1 MLPDPDDFST
11 IFHEAYKVFPENS
24 KKRLEWKRLKKKSS
38 KLRCKQKNKSELPCE
53 NDPQGAPEIELPGNA
68 SAFAVFASV
77 RLAVLDR
84 WMRQASQ
91 AYLHSSCSAPIQ
103 DQSEIESDTEDN
115 SQSTYLT
122 PVIVSKV
129 VGLGLRSVFELIKE
143 SRITHP
149 MLCTKALNALLN
161 VLQGQMPEALKFE
174 PPEVIDSLF
183 DLLLDLATLHGP
195 ESSVL
200 NDGSH
205 FTAVAC
211 ACLLSLVVVRG
222 DTGKY
227 LAAAAALL
235 MCPRALS
242 LQNIQMP
249 AVLSSLQKSLHGIL
263 LGKIIRPAWITHGV
277 PIKSKID
284 YFSVKLPNELH
295 KQQMKMKSLACDGQ
309 YLYLFTSRGLLKIG
323 SGYGGTIKGHVVA
336 WKPEFYPNDNGSLVF
351 CDGNL
356 YLKLCGR
363 RGCEFLVVERSNLL
377 ISASVPL
384 HNRDSSATVVFS
396 DGDYLGVISPAKDDG
411 FVVRMLNQNTSPA
424 SLVSELPLKL
434 ARKCVDVFGL
444 SSFDEEI
451 GTYTVNTGSE
461 EEIAS
466 ICTGKEFGLIRTV
479 TGKILYCG
487 KSSALGIKQA
497 GVRTGKWS
505 DLVLTKTPKVSQMS
519 IGHDGLHAVL
529 ITEDGSVIFIGTA
542 RRGEDGDQNKVRRQ
556 PKPVKPKKMIKVD
569 GQCMVYVAC
578 NSGTTALINKEG
590 ELIMFGKDT
599 THADPVTGVVGSLKG
614 EFITQVSLGKAHAVA
629 LTNKGQ
635 VYTFGINN
643 KFQCGREFA
652 ASKEENS
659 TNIVAMDTCGVQ
671 EEQDLLDEIQ
681 TENQKDRDNIPGV
694 SDPNMG
700 EQHNICPPGMHSWH
714 DDMCMICTVCR
725 ECTGYSISCLSS
737 VSAER
742 NPGQECGCGEG
753 DSGCAICGCC
763 RICAREVVDNSELA
777 DLAGMM
783 RLDLIF
789 REKSIPPRQ
798 RMKLQEQLQSRL
810 EERKNK
816 SKKSVQGSSKQMLKS
831 KSSRPVTNTSALHRI
846 NNSVRQSNVLATV
859 KEQQGSDVERDA
871 ARLTCL
877 PPAKLSLPTENPVIQ
892 IACGLH
898 HSLLLLQNG
907 QVYTF
912 GSNLYGQLGCGDI
925 LTKNGIQLVRLPCS
939 AVHVAAGSNHS
950 VVLTSKGEVYTFG
963 NAQKG
968 QLGRSPNSSQ
978 DATQPGN
985 SSSSR
990 YSNPRTP
997 WYSIPGLIPNIGPRH
1012 GRRATWVGAS
1022 GDQTFLK
1029 LDESLINSISISK
1042 STVTANKHSIVLL
1055 PNEEETAKN
1064 FKCLVINKRDGNCNS
1079 FKSDDQV
1086 DFSNKIVCMDPI
1098 YNVLWSYD
1106 SNCNEFSCYNVIASE
1121 LQLKNSF
1128 RILDNHIPGDI
1139 TSYDPETPDVSFQLA
1154 SILSP
1159 ELALPVTTNCFVTR
1173 FQAAINLLCCL
1184 DILSIAHQMQIS
1196 TINDIID
1203 DRQLMSGKQY
1213 SKEDFQAVNRFE
1225 SHGGGWGYSGHS
1237 IEAIRFMADSDILLG
1252 GFGLFGGRGEYTA
1265 KLKLLDIGPE
1275 GGEQE
1280 IDGELLA
1287 ETEEIPY
1294 ECGPRQKFPILF
1306 DEPVPLQAH
1315 RWFVAWCRISG
1326 PSSDCGSSG
1335 QTMVTTE
1342 DQVLFYFKSSKK
1354 SNNGTDVNAGQIPQL
1369 LYKIITPENQ
1379 SPPRQTDIVEPI
1391 HILSKGF
1398 SRTVTKECFQSLLS
1412 LLQWS
1417 WNTFKWGVVEGQSL
1431 KNMYTTLELERLV
1444 YISRASLRLICT
1456 YTNEI
1461 YPKQI
1466 NRKVSLENVQLAEC
1480 IGDVRTLLKQILSD
1494 NIPIVLQ
1501 NKKPTKIN
1509 MLCINMMNNVLDEC
1523 HHTFVLCFH
1532 AFYPTAYLKWTCLC
1546 DLLAESNKDNGQNIY
1561 NSSQRLLSAVLCALC
1576 APSVRLRSTFPL
1588 IGHSVSSESSL
1599 HRGLSPSDNTGLPM
1613 MSVSDSHHYPI
1624 LVEQMSYKT
1633 QMESSCSGISWQWN
1647 EVLECLINLACDP
1660 IMRSLQKSNTSC
1672 SLELTKYCCHLLARV
1687 LAELVHQCSSAE
1699 EDLQGTCGRTLHM
1712 TPSRFTRTNQSRTW
1726 NTGNG
1731 SPDAI
1736 CFQVDHPGISVV
1748 GAGIYGGIGH
1758 YEYEL
1763 ELLEDTSTMNGPDG
1777 QTHAHRWNSLEVTR
1791 GSFGPE
1797 DFPPDIIEIKFDR
1810 AVPIKEN
1817 IKYAIRLR
1825 NHGGRTNNGDGGLSS
1840 VKGSD
1845 NTIFTFSTC
1854 SLSFN
1859 GSTLAR
1865 GQIPVILYY
1874 SNPLEY
1880 GRAATT
1886 KLEQQARNTALSMTS
1901 SISQKASNLMVLARE
1916 KADEVPAAEIL
1927 SKSCIVTTLLPLVL
1941 AHISPLATSD
1951 SKSAVHILN
1960 LIQELLPH
1968 VAALNLMGTSG
1979 CLKNK
1984 LSASL
1989 NMSSTHE
1996 PIDYKADTTSH
2007 HYTLVESDHPY
2018 KPSTVTNYRVLFPES
2033 VKWMSLDFDPACSTV
2048 QPEDSL
2054 QLFVP
2059 AMNYKSEKKSGGCSE
2074 DNDTPPMPY
2083 WPVLHRFSGSLTWPT
2098 NSIILPGNEVIFS
2111 LETASDYLKDDR
2123 ISAYGFKC
2131 LVLGYEWPPE
2141 GTTSLNI
2148 ELKHLESELSFLGGM
2163 CAASLL
2169 KKDILL
2175 PVIGDEA
2182 DIDMEMAEN
2191 IASDIFSRHS
2201 PLLSKG
2207 LALSSPPTVHQ
2218 ALDGM
2223 LPYSAHSNERLF
2235 LRDFVNCAA
2244 GSSGGRLAQ
2253 WLQPGSRADPSKSQ
2267 VLYAREDLRCGWPAI
2282 ITVLTRDQY
2291 GDMVHV
2297 PNMKID
2303 VKAVPFDKKDIG
2315 DTGRKMRRV
2324 SQPDLLTF
2332 GGLPPPPLHHPYE
2345 PTVKEKMCFH
2355 SITVMKPFQNYSFEE
2370 LRYSS
2375 PPVKR
2380 SGENMLVRSNS
2391 DGSYSATWTPASIGC
2406 YSIMVNIDG
2415 YDMEEIFK
2423 VEVKEPPQGMTPPNQ
2438 NIAKKSEHQPSKLRK
2453 FVAKNS
2459 AGLRVRAHPS
2469 LQSEQIGV
2477 VHVNGTIAFIDEIHN
2492 DDGVWLRLS
2501 ADTIKQY
2508 CSISVIEAWCLQYN
2522 QHLGKT
2528 LLLPVEE
2535 PKTILDQVINDTI
2548 MRKLPE
2554 IQERNK
2560 SSTSSINYQVI
2571 KCGASGHNVRSRPSF
2586 KAPPVGMLVLG
2597 NRIGVTE
2604 YTVNSDGCW
2613 VMLDTATKDKYC
2625 FNSDSEA
2632 WSLAIGHNNV
2642 LYLGNVNES
2651 DACPKLSS
2659 DAEAS
2664 RKQKRGFNF
2673 SLKTNEA
2680 NFSFSAQNTADKEE
2694 VLSTN
2699 PFIFGESAQPE
2710 LVRTPKKEKKEGKL
2724 SSLPKW
2730 FKGEDTKN
2738 ESSDH
2743 SSIKGPSESAAN
2755 GNGITPPDTPRR
2767 SLSPR
2772 CPNLSPKIMSRSSS
2786 PVGVPYRTGV
2796 QQDSTSSS
2804 AQVFGSP
2811 KSMAVSPL
2819 VCGTGFE
2826 SSAARRGSNQ
2836 SDTSALVSSLTR
2848 DTSQSPSQAT
2858 QPRETSPCPS
2868 SSSFHTRSD
2877 CSPLHRQYSKDST
2890 DSEQSSKKLTQTG
2903 TQTSP
2908 ENSNNVPIKTNF
2920 SIGAMGKE
2928 EKVSPK
2934 MARKDRN
2941 IAKIRPKRAISPA
2954 NLQQLPASTKIS
2966 YGSETVKEAMSPS
2979 VAESLRAVF
2988 AAFLWHEGIVHDA
3001 MACASFLKFHPTL
3014 PKQGAPVV
3022 TRHQEPL
3029 LDKRHRELSKE
3040 EKARQRHSVEVSNA
3054 GTYLH
3059 IQPSTLESLTRSA
3072 ANASANRNRRK
3083 MNEGVIKEEGEK
3095 FCSTDSYG
3103 YQTISVLPPA
3113 LKSLVYLWEE
3123 LTANCL
3129 QAVSQQMTANS
3140 PVHAKTKKSDKNDS
3154 REKNT
3159 HLERESRKCRK
3170 KKNPPRNY
3178 LENLGS
3184 LPNCLQSSGV
3194 DTLCELCGD
3203 NFPHPVTYHMHQSH
3217 PGCGQHAGGKGYNS
3231 GGSYCLGWAGNCGD
3245 GGTPGSSWYL
3255 LCENCREK
3263 YLKLSKGGKPS
3274 NIRHKTAVSRRLAT
3288 VNTLSS
3294 PSAGLEP
3301 HVIMK
3306 NNAMFLL
3313 DLASSAE
3320 PTISHQRTSSASIMP
3335 SVSENISPPDCISP
3349 FGPPPSFQCLQSLGA
3364 NQAIDEPTF
3373 YNEILRKRDFPENF
3387 RPGTS
3392 SSGQRPLSEV
3402 SISDDSDSSKG
3413 LRFHRSVSMGTNG
3426 IPWSKSGYDGRII
3439 MMRKRNNSSCEIA
3452 SEGGSSL
3459 LCNPSNAL
3467 QKLIPKRDNPSS
3479 VIVHVHDTSNDDNNE
3494 GLALLQR
3501 PVLQFLL
3508 QQHDLESLQLSM
3520 KQALRKAMCRVYA
3533 MQALNWLLR
3542 SVTQPI
3548 CLHDLLWWFVTSL
3561 TPIEM
3566 ENEPEEDNRLPKRDD
3581 ELDLNVCEHPLSDI
3595 TIAGEAVHPLPSTF
3609 HSLLQTIADLMVLLP
3624 MGSALQQIAIRCW
3637 GIRFTSS
3644 DHSFLHR
3651 SQVFSNISKILSRS
3665 EEMEDFTV
3673 SMHESALNQI
3683 TATVECLK
3691 DLTSTLE
3698 IKASSRQAMVGSLT
3712 DNSTETF
3719 WESGDED
3726 RNKTKSVTMICPQG
3740 HHPVLICIHIDNCR
3754 DLGIQPQRLS
3764 DLNSKDQITR
3774 CV

>member
-1 MLPDPDDFST
+1 MLPDPEDFSL
-11 IFHEAYKVFPENS
+11 IFHEAYKVLPENS
-24 KKRLEWKRLKKKSS
+24 KKRLEWKRLKKKSN
-38 KLRCKQKNKSELPCE
+38 KLRYKQKNKIELPCE
-53 NDPQGAPEIELPGNA
+53 NDSHSAPEIELPGNA

-91 AYLHSSCSAPIQ
+91 EYLHSSCSAPTQ

-122 PVIVSKV
+122 PIIVSKV

-149 MLCTKALNALLN
+149 VLCTKALNALLN
-161 VLQGQMPEALKFE
+161 ILQGQAPEAMKFE

-195 ESSVL
+195 ESSVP

-227 LAAAAALL
+227 LSAAAALL

-249 AVLSSLQKSLHGIL
+249 AVLSSLQKSVHGVL
-263 LGKIIRPAWITHGV
+263 LGKIVRPAWITHGV
-277 PIKSKID
+277 PATSKIES
-284 YFSVKLPNELH
+284 FSVKLPNELLNH
-295 KQQMKMKSLACDGQ
+295 HMKMKSLTCDGQ
-309 YLYLFTSRGLLKIG
+309 YLYLYTSRGLLKIG
-323 SGYGGTIKGHVVA
+323 SGYGGTIKGHVVL
-336 WKPEFYPNDNGSLVF
+336 WKPDFYPNDNGSLVF

-363 RGCEFLVVERSNLL
+363 RGGEFLVVERSNLL

-411 FVVRMLNQNTSPA
+411 FVVRTLNQNTSPA
-424 SLVSELPLKL
+424 TLVSELPLKL
-434 ARKCVDVFGL
+434 ARKCVDVLGF

-451 GTYTVNTGSE
+451 GTHTVNTGSE

-466 ICTGKEFGLIRTV
+466 IYAGKEFGLIRTV
-479 TGKILYCG
+479 TGKVLYCG

-505 DLVLTKTPKVSQMS
+505 ELILTKTPKVTQMS

-569 GQCMVYVAC
+569 GQCMVNVAC
-578 NSGTTALINKEG
+578 NSGTTALLNKEG
-590 ELIMFGKDT
+590 ELFMFGKDT
-599 THADPVTGVVGSLKG
+599 THADPVTGIVTSLKG

-629 LTNKGQ
+629 LTNKGL

-643 KFQCGREFA
+643 KFQCGREFIT
-652 ASKEENS
+652 SKEENS

-681 TENQKDRDNIPGV
+681 LENQKESDNIPGV

-737 VSAER
+737 MSAER

-816 SKKSVQGSSKQMLKS
+816 SKKSVQGSSKQTLKS
-831 KSSRPVTNTSALHRI
+831 KSSRPVTNSAAVHRL
-846 NNSVRQSNVLATV
+846 NNSIRQGNVLATV

-871 ARLTCL
+871 ARITCL
-877 PPAKLSLPTENPVIQ
+877 PPAKLSLPTDNPVVQ

-898 HSLLLLQNG
+898 HSILLLQNG

-925 LTKNGIQLVRLPCS
+925 LTKSSVQLVRLPCS

-968 QLGRSPNSSQ
+968 QLGRSPQNASTQ
-978 DATQPGN
+978 EDTQPGN
-985 SSSSR
+985 SSCSR

-1064 FKCLVINKRDGNCNS
+1064 FKCLVINKRDGNCQS
-1079 FKSDDQV
+1079 FKCQDQV

-1106 SNCNEFSCYNVIASE
+1106 SGCNEFSCHNIIACE
-1121 LQLKNSF
+1121 LRSKNA
-1128 RILDNHIPGDI
+1128 IDNQV
-1139 TSYDPETPDVSFQLA
+1139 TSDKTPNRNLQLA

-1184 DILSIAHQMQIS
+1184 DILSIAHQLQIS
-1196 TINDIID
+1196 TISDIID

-1306 DEPVPLQAH
+1306 DEPIPLQAN

-1379 SPPRQTDIVEPI
+1379 SPSRQTD
-1391 HILSKGF
+1391 
-1398 SRTVTKECFQSLLS
+1398 SLLS

-1417 WNTFKWGVVEGQSL
+1417 WNTFKWGLGEGQSL

-1461 YPKQI
+1461 YPKHI

-1494 NIPIVLQ
+1494 KLPVAMQ
-1501 NKKPTKIN
+1501 SKKSSKTN
-1509 MLCINMMNNVLDEC
+1509 TLSMNLMNNVLDEC

-1532 AFYPTAYLKWTCLC
+1532 AFYPTAYLKWTSLC
-1546 DLLAESNKDNGQNIY
+1546 DLLAECNKENGQNID
-1561 NSSQRLLSAVLCALC
+1561 NNSQRLLSAVLCALS

-1624 LVEQMSYKT
+1624 LVEQMSYKS
-1633 QMESSCSGISWQWN
+1633 QMESIPTGISWQWN

-1660 IMRSLQKSNTSC
+1660 IVKSLQKSNACC
-1672 SLELTKYCCHLLARV
+1672 SSEKLTKYCCHLLARV
-1687 LAELVHQCSSAE
+1687 LTELVHQCSSAE

-1712 TPSRFTRTNQSRTW
+1712 TPSRFTRTNQTRTW

-1736 CFQVDHPGISVV
+1736 CFQVDHAGISVV
-1748 GAGIYGGIGH
+1748 GAGVYGGIGH

-1763 ELLEDTSTMNGPDG
+1763 ELLEDTSTINSTDS
-1777 QTHAHRWNSLEVTR
+1777 QTHAHRWNSLEITR

-1797 DFPPDIIEIKFDR
+1797 DFPPDVIEIKFDR
-1810 AVPIKEN
+1810 AVSIKEN
-1817 IKYAIRLR
+1817 VKYALRLR

-1859 GSTLAR
+1859 GTTLTR
-1865 GQIPVILYY
+1865 GQIPVVLYY

-1880 GRAATT
+1880 GRAATS
-1886 KLEQQARNTALSMTS
+1886 KLEQQARSTALSMTCA
-1901 SISQKASNLMVLARE
+1901 IVQKASNLMVLARE
-1916 KADEVPAAEIL
+1916 KAEEVPAAEIL

-1968 VAALNLMGTSG
+1968 VAALNLMATSG
-1979 CLKNK
+1979 CLNNK
-1984 LSASL
+1984 SLVSLST
-1989 NMSSTHE
+1989 SSNHE
-1996 PIDYKADTTSH
+1996 SIDCKADTTSH

-2018 KPSTVTNYRVLFPES
+2018 KPATVTNYRVLFPES
-2033 VKWMSLDFDPACSTV
+2033 VKWMSLDFDPACATV

-2059 AMNYKSEKKSGGCSE
+2059 AMNYKRDRKTVGCS
-2074 DNDTPPMPY
+2074 DDSDAPPMPY
-2083 WPVLHRFSGSLTWPT
+2083 WPVLHRFSGSLQWPT
-2098 NSIILPGNEVIFS
+2098 NSIILPGNEVVFS
-2111 LETASDYLKDDR
+2111 LETASDYLKDER
-2123 ISAYGFKC
+2123 IGAYGFKC
-2131 LVLGYEWPPE
+2131 LVIGYEWPPE
-2141 GTTSLNI
+2141 GTTSLNM

-2163 CAASLL
+2163 CAASLM

-2175 PVIGDEA
+2175 PVIGDEE
-2182 DIDMEMAEN
+2182 DVDMEMAEN
-2191 IASDIFSRHS
+2191 IASDIFTRHG

-2223 LPYSAHSNERLF
+2223 LPYR
-2235 LRDFVNCAA
+2235 
-2244 GSSGGRLAQ
+2244 
-2253 WLQPGSRADPSKSQ
+2253 
-2267 VLYAREDLRCGWPAI
+2267 
-2282 ITVLTRDQY
+2282 
-2291 GDMVHV
+2291 
-2297 PNMKID
+2297 
-2303 VKAVPFDKKDIG
+2303 
-2315 DTGRKMRRV
+2315 
-2324 SQPDLLTF
+2324 
-2332 GGLPPPPLHHPYE
+2332 
-2345 PTVKEKMCFH
+2345 
-2355 SITVMKPFQNYSFEE
+2355 
-2370 LRYSS
+2370 
-2375 PPVKR
+2375 
-2380 SGENMLVRSNS
+2380 
-2391 DGSYSATWTPASIGC
+2391 
-2406 YSIMVNIDG
+2406 
-2415 YDMEEIFK
+2415 
-2423 VEVKEPPQGMTPPNQ
+2423 
-2438 NIAKKSEHQPSKLRK
+2438 
-2453 FVAKNS
+2453 
-2459 AGLRVRAHPS
+2459 
-2469 LQSEQIGV
+2469 
-2477 VHVNGTIAFIDEIHN
+2477 
-2492 DDGVWLRLS
+2492 
-2501 ADTIKQY
+2501 
-2508 CSISVIEAWCLQYN
+2508 
-2522 QHLGKT
+2522 
-2528 LLLPVEE
+2528 
-2535 PKTILDQVINDTI
+2535 
-2548 MRKLPE
+2548 
-2554 IQERNK
+2554 
-2560 SSTSSINYQVI
+2560 
-2571 KCGASGHNVRSRPSF
+2571 
-2586 KAPPVGMLVLG
+2586 
-2597 NRIGVTE
+2597 
-2604 YTVNSDGCW
+2604 
-2613 VMLDTATKDKYC
+2613 
-2625 FNSDSEA
+2625 
-2632 WSLAIGHNNV
+2632 
-2642 LYLGNVNES
+2642 
-2651 DACPKLSS
+2651 
-2659 DAEAS
+2659 
-2664 RKQKRGFNF
+2664 
-2673 SLKTNEA
+2673 
-2680 NFSFSAQNTADKEE
+2680 
-2694 VLSTN
+2694 
-2699 PFIFGESAQPE
+2699 
-2710 LVRTPKKEKKEGKL
+2710 
-2724 SSLPKW
+2724 
-2730 FKGEDTKN
+2730 
-2738 ESSDH
+2738 
-2743 SSIKGPSESAAN
+2743 
-2755 GNGITPPDTPRR
+2755 
-2767 SLSPR
+2767 
-2772 CPNLSPKIMSRSSS
+2772 
-2786 PVGVPYRTGV
+2786 
-2796 QQDSTSSS
+2796 
-2804 AQVFGSP
+2804 
-2811 KSMAVSPL
+2811 
-2819 VCGTGFE
+2819 
-2826 SSAARRGSNQ
+2826 
-2836 SDTSALVSSLTR
+2836 
-2848 DTSQSPSQAT
+2848 
-2858 QPRETSPCPS
+2858 
-2868 SSSFHTRSD
+2868 
-2877 CSPLHRQYSKDST
+2877 
-2890 DSEQSSKKLTQTG
+2890 
-2903 TQTSP
+2903 
-2908 ENSNNVPIKTNF
+2908 
-2920 SIGAMGKE
+2920 
-2928 EKVSPK
+2928 
-2934 MARKDRN
+2934 
-2941 IAKIRPKRAISPA
+2941 
-2954 NLQQLPASTKIS
+2954 
-2966 YGSETVKEAMSPS
+2966 
-2979 VAESLRAVF
+2979 
-2988 AAFLWHEGIVHDA
+2988 
-3001 MACASFLKFHPTL
+3001 
-3014 PKQGAPVV
+3014 
-3022 TRHQEPL
+3022 
-3029 LDKRHRELSKE
+3029 
-3040 EKARQRHSVEVSNA
+3040 
-3054 GTYLH
+3054 
-3059 IQPSTLESLTRSA
+3059 
-3072 ANASANRNRRK
+3072 
-3083 MNEGVIKEEGEK
+3083 
-3095 FCSTDSYG
+3095 
-3103 YQTISVLPPA
+3103 
-3113 LKSLVYLWEE
+3113 
-3123 LTANCL
+3123 
-3129 QAVSQQMTANS
+3129 
-3140 PVHAKTKKSDKNDS
+3140 
-3154 REKNT
+3154 
-3159 HLERESRKCRK
+3159 
-3170 KKNPPRNY
+3170 
-3178 LENLGS
+3178 
-3184 LPNCLQSSGV
+3184 
-3194 DTLCELCGD
+3194 
-3203 NFPHPVTYHMHQSH
+3203 
-3217 PGCGQHAGGKGYNS
+3217 
-3231 GGSYCLGWAGNCGD
+3231 
-3245 GGTPGSSWYL
+3245 
-3255 LCENCREK
+3255 
-3263 YLKLSKGGKPS
+3263 
-3274 NIRHKTAVSRRLAT
+3274 
-3288 VNTLSS
+3288 
-3294 PSAGLEP
+3294 
-3301 HVIMK
+3301 
-3306 NNAMFLL
+3306 
-3313 DLASSAE
+3313 
-3320 PTISHQRTSSASIMP
+3320 
-3335 SVSENISPPDCISP
+3335 
-3349 FGPPPSFQCLQSLGA
+3349 
-3364 NQAIDEPTF
+3364 
-3373 YNEILRKRDFPENF
+3373 
-3387 RPGTS
+3387 
-3392 SSGQRPLSEV
+3392 
-3402 SISDDSDSSKG
+3402 
-3413 LRFHRSVSMGTNG
+3413 
-3426 IPWSKSGYDGRII
+3426 
-3439 MMRKRNNSSCEIA
+3439 
-3452 SEGGSSL
+3452 
-3459 LCNPSNAL
+3459 
-3467 QKLIPKRDNPSS
+3467 
-3479 VIVHVHDTSNDDNNE
+3479 
-3494 GLALLQR
+3494 
-3501 PVLQFLL
+3501 
-3508 QQHDLESLQLSM
+3508 
-3520 KQALRKAMCRVYA
+3520 
-3533 MQALNWLLR
+3533 
-3542 SVTQPI
+3542 
-3548 CLHDLLWWFVTSL
+3548 
-3561 TPIEM
+3561 
-3566 ENEPEEDNRLPKRDD
+3566 
-3581 ELDLNVCEHPLSDI
+3581 
-3595 TIAGEAVHPLPSTF
+3595 
-3609 HSLLQTIADLMVLLP
+3609 
-3624 MGSALQQIAIRCW
+3624 
-3637 GIRFTSS
+3637 
-3644 DHSFLHR
+3644 
-3651 SQVFSNISKILSRS
+3651 
-3665 EEMEDFTV
+3665 
-3673 SMHESALNQI
+3673 
-3683 TATVECLK
+3683 
-3691 DLTSTLE
+3691 
-3698 IKASSRQAMVGSLT
+3698 
-3712 DNSTETF
+3712 
-3719 WESGDED
+3719 
-3726 RNKTKSVTMICPQG
+3726 
-3740 HHPVLICIHIDNCR
+3740 
-3754 DLGIQPQRLS
+3754 
-3764 DLNSKDQITR
+3764 
-3774 CV
+3774 